1 MVDYGLIFLAI
12 FDFLALLVSF
22 FALCIVC
29 DEHLVPA
36 VEVFIVQFQVPEE
49 VAAVTLV
56 AFGSAAPEL
65 FLNSVSA
72 VTKTSDLSLAAILGS
87 GIIAFGLIPPLC
99 IINAPQSKIKLKLF
113 PIMRE
118 CGFYLLGLFVFLGSI
133 QDSQLASFEA
143 IIIVGVYIC
152 YTGVV
157 AAMYFRN
164 KAASDLANSNINNIN
179 NSNGVLSP
187 ASSPRS
193 PTRRINNNTIHNE
206 FNMDEDLD
214 EHDALLSNNNTS
226 ALPTDVAS
234 PVRKHNQVP
243 IQTMQNTIH
252 MENSPGKF
260 AFFPTLSRSSST
272 DLTRN
277 RKGKVAVSG
286 TVSSGVRSSDSS
298 TRMSELVRSVELT
311 DLRSN
316 SPTTVSLSRSAIS
329 SKSNS
334 TMGNESGEYSDND
347 IESAGLLL
355 VDDIQNVDVN
365 TDTSNVDAHSAKH
378 ILSFLISGIYVPVE
392 HVLRALLPAL
402 HPQIPHFIAGNH
414 ATSAQRNPAVASTR
428 VSLLRAVLV
437 LLSSILAIGVLA
449 VCIVLF
455 CQSVIKR
462 LGFDSTTMGA
472 TLVALGAEIPDT
484 VSAVA
489 MARNG
494 YYDGAIAGAIGS
506 QVINVSL
513 GVGVPALL
521 VGLFGDGYLHIKH
534 AQADSLELLTCL
546 LIMVILSYIMVTIPL
561 STMLTQGKWSK
572 YTIVTKPGAVFQIC
586 VWLCT
591 YIVFMHLNA
600 D

>member
-143 IIIVGVYIC
+143 VIIVGVYIC

-164 KAASDLANSNINNIN
+164 KAASDLANANNIN
-179 NSNGVLSP
+179 TSNGVLSL

-193 PTRRINNNTIHNE
+193 PTRRTNNNTIHHE
-206 FNMDEDLD
+206 FNKDEDLD
-214 EHDALLSNNNTS
+214 EHDALLTS
-226 ALPTDVAS
+226 QNSSTLPVDIAS

-243 IQTMQNTIH
+243 IQTMQNTLH

-347 IESAGLLL
+347 IESAGLL

-365 TDTSNVDAHSAKH
+365 TDTSNVDAHSAQH